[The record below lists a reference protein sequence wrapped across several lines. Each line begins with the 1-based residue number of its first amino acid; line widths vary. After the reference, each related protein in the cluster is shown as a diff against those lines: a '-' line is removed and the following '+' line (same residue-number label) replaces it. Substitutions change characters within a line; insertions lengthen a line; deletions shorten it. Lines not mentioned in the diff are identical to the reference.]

1 MLKQQNPLSKENPEI
16 QSYGDTMTI
25 LDDVK
30 YGLGIIPG
38 NDGFDNELLMYINGV
53 GANLV
58 QLGVVEYDII
68 VDEETEWPALDNQ
81 QIEALVKQ
89 YTTIK
94 VKLIFDPSAN
104 QTITAALERSL
115 PELEGRIKL
124 VVEEVAAGV

>member
-1 MLKQQNPLSKENPEI
+1 
-16 QSYGDTMTI
+16 MTI